1 MPPNKDIT
9 GDNGSSPKKN
19 TTDTED
25 KSMAHDED
33 EDVTEDNAVSPQ
45 KLLTPQNVKPKAQK
59 NLRTTRTRKLRSHR
73 T

>member
-1 MPPNKDIT
+1 MPPNKDVT

-59 NLRTTRTRKLRSHR
+59 TLRTTRTRKLRSHR